1 MKNKKS
7 QLTKGILFGAAL
19 SLLALII
26 FTGCPSQQSM
36 LDNRDAASKVY
47 VAPGE
52 NDDYNAFLSGGF
64 SGQMSVWGLP
74 SARYLK
80 TISLFSQ
87 NPETGFAYNNE
98 TGPLRNISYGYI
110 QWNDSNNHHYT

>member
-52 NDDYNAFLSGGF
+52 YDDYYAFLSGGF

-74 SARYLK
+74 SAKIGRASCREREEIAVEDSMR
-80 TISLFSQ
+80 IS
-87 NPETGFAYNNE
+87 EV
-98 TGPLRNISYGYI
+98 
-110 QWNDSNNHHYT
+110 

>member
-52 NDDYNAFLSGGF
+52 YDDYYAFLSGGF

-80 TISLFSQ
+80 TIPVFPQ
-87 NPETGFAYNNE
+87 DPETGVGYNE
-98 TGPLRNISYGYI
+98 GTRPLLNTRYVFIPRER
-110 QWNDSNNHHYT
+110 T